1 MSAHLNADAMNINAK
16 YITIPTTPHLNHSLA
31 DLSRSSIQ
39 CLMEFPNGNKT
50 IALTPNMKFN
60 PYIFCSRDT
69 DKLKI
74 KKISKPPII
83 VAFAC
88 SMSLSS
94 IKFIGYPYSDLL
106 SSITIFIIKDRYL
119 SYFLISLSTYVVII
133 RSQTLPGL
141 QSMYLFERDSSFP
154 QQKPTL
160 QLYHC

>member
-106 SSITIFIIKDRYL
+106 PLYNDIHNKRSVPELFPDQ
-119 SYFLISLSTYVVII
+119 SLHI
-133 RSQTLPGL
+133 RSD
-141 QSMYLFERDSSFP
+141 Y
-154 QQKPTL
+154 
-160 QLYHC
+160 

>member
-1 MSAHLNADAMNINAK
+1 MWNLKECVLQYIMPNILLFQLPPPFEPN
-16 YITIPTTPHLNHSLA
+16 LA

-83 VAFAC
+83 VAFAW

-94 IKFIGYPYSDLL
+94 INSIGYSYSELL
-106 SSITIFIIKDRYL
+106 RSITISITEDRYL
-119 SYFLISLSTYVVII
+119 SYIFDQSIQICSDYYISNNSESTVDV
-133 RSQTLPGL
+133 LV
-141 QSMYLFERDSSFP
+141 
-154 QQKPTL
+154 
-160 QLYHC
+160 